1 MAITEPILLALFAS
15 ASFGLALVMTQ
26 FGLRYMQAAMGAA
39 VSIPTT
45 AILFWVLSPFLLE
58 VKAWQLQAAAIFA
71 FVGLFFP
78 AIVTLLTFEANQRM
92 GPTVAG
98 AVGST
103 APLFAVA
110 AAILFLGENLTARG
124 AFATMTV
131 VAGIAM
137 LSWQSNGAP
146 NQWPKRFLLLPI
158 AAAVLRGAA
167 QAMTKVGLA
176 LWPNPFAAGLIG
188 YTVSVASILGTTRAR
203 SEGIQQGLN
212 TKGALWFALVGL
224 CNGAA
229 VFSMYGALNLGTVTI
244 VAPMVATYPLFSFL
258 FSALILRQERV
269 TSRMVIGVAL
279 TVVGVVALLVR

>member
-15 ASFGLALVMTQ
+15 ACFGLALVMTQ
-26 FGLRYMQAAMGAA
+26 FGLRYVQAAMGAA

-45 AILFWVLSPFLLE
+45 AILFWVLSPFLLD
-58 VKAWQLQAAAIFA
+58 VNAWQLQAAAIFA

-110 AAILFLGENLTARG
+110 AAILFLGEKLTVRG
-124 AFATMTV
+124 AFATMTI
-131 VAGIAM
+131 VAGIAA
-137 LSWQSNGAP
+137 LSWQSNGTP

-167 QAMTKVGLA
+167 QAMTKVGLE
-176 LWPNPFAAGLIG
+176 LWPSPFAAGLIG
-188 YTVSVASILGTTRAR
+188 YTVSVASILGTKRVR
-203 SEGIQQGLN
+203 SEGTENGLN
-212 TKGALWFALVGL
+212 TRGALWFALVGL
-224 CNGAA
+224 CNGIA
-229 VFSMYGALNLGTVTI
+229 VFLMYGALNLGKVSI
-244 VAPMVATYPLFSFL
+244 VAPAVATYPLFSLL
-258 FSALILRQERV
+258 FGALLLRQERV
-269 TSRMVIGVAL
+269 TSHMIIGVTL
-279 TVVGVVALLVR
+279 TVAGVVALLVR